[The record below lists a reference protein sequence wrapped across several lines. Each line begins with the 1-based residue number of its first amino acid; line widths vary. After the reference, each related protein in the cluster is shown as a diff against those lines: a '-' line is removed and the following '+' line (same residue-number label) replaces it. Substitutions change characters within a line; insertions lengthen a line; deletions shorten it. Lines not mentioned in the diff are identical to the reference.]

1 MMLLASI
8 LAVVLSTVYAHSG
21 GIPNL
26 DILKT
31 EIIAYYQSGHY
42 ERDVSDVDAHL
53 QSYVDA
59 RLKQGVQ
66 KPAVVFDIDDTMLS
80 SYAYERAYDF
90 AYTQRSWSQW
100 ERADR
105 FPPIEPTLQLARR
118 LAHEHVAVFYVTGR
132 RVPERAITQHELAVA
147 GYPTPVGLYLRPMSD
162 TATSVIPY
170 KSRTRAAIEH
180 QGYDV
185 LASIGDQW
193 SDLRGG
199 YADQLYKLPNP
210 MYFLP

>member
-1 MMLLASI
+1 MKLLASI
-8 LAVVLSTVYAHSG
+8 LAVVLSSVYAHGSA
-21 GIPNL
+21 IPNL
-26 DILKT
+26 DTVKT
-31 EIIAYYQSGHY
+31 EINAYYQSGHY
-42 ERDVSDVDAHL
+42 LRDVTDVAVHL

-59 RLKQGVQ
+59 RLKRGVR

-80 SYAYERAYDF
+80 SYAYERAYGF
-90 AYTQRSWSQW
+90 AYSERTWSQW

-105 FPPIEPTLQLARR
+105 FPPIEPTLQLARH
-118 LAHEHVAVFYVTGR
+118 LIGEHVAVFYVTGR
-132 RVPERAITQHELAVA
+132 REPERAITQHELAVA
-147 GYPTPVGLYLRPMSD
+147 GYPTPVALYLRPTSD

-170 KSRTRAAIEH
+170 KSRTRAAIEQH
-180 QGYDV
+180 GYDI

-210 MYFLP
+210 MYYLP